1 MRSNRMKASS
11 WATLLVLGAAGVTAC
26 GQGLTDSASRHSR
39 VVLNVRSLLGAVIG
53 GDFLSVVDTAHL
65 TIASGGEELTL
76 TQLLGPGDDETTF
89 DVTVE
94 EGAARFSV
102 DVISNTGRPLYR
114 GETSTTIAE
123 DDFAVS
129 ITPAAINPVMVVTPR
144 RPTFV
149 ESNNDG
155 RFFTAIVRVRSA
167 GLDSLRW
174 RVIYPG
180 QLPTGFTFSC
190 FIPSLSFFNCL
201 NEIGWSLARSDLDII
216 LTFGAPQ
223 TGPIPSQGVRFVSN
237 VGNVTIPTV
246 P

>member
-1 MRSNRMKASS
+1 MRTNPMKASK
-11 WATLLVLGAAGVTAC
+11 WAKLLVLGAAGVMAC
-26 GQGLTDSASRHSR
+26 GHGPTDSANRHSR
-39 VVLNVRSLLGAVIG
+39 VVLSVRSLLGAVIDG
-53 GDFLSVVDTAHL
+53 NFLSVVDTAHL
-65 TIASGGEELTL
+65 TITSAGEERTL

-102 DVISNTGRPLYR
+102 EVISNIGIPLYR
-114 GETSTTIAE
+114 GETSTTIAS
-123 DDFAVS
+123 DGFAVS
-129 ITPAAINPVMVVTPR
+129 ITPAAVNPVMVVTPR

-155 RFFTAIVRVRSA
+155 RFFTATVRVRSA

-180 QLPTGFTFSC
+180 QLPTGVTFFC
-190 FIPSLSFFNCL
+190 FIPSLQFNCQ
-201 NEIGWSLARSDLDII
+201 NEIAWSLARSDLDII
-216 LTFGAPQ
+216 LTFAVPP
-223 TGPIPSQGVRFVSN
+223 TGPIPSQGVRFISN
-237 VGNVTIPTV
+237 VGNITIPTV

>member
-1 MRSNRMKASS
+1 
-11 WATLLVLGAAGVTAC
+11 
-26 GQGLTDSASRHSR
+26 
-39 VVLNVRSLLGAVIG
+39 
-53 GDFLSVVDTAHL
+53 VDTAHL
-65 TIASGGEELTL
+65 TIASAGAERTL

-102 DVISNTGRPLYR
+102 DVISNTGIPLYR
-114 GETSTTIAE
+114 GETSTTIAG

-144 RPTFV
+144 RPAFV

-155 RFFTAIVRVRSA
+155 RFFTAVVRVRSA

-174 RVIYPG
+174 RVVYPG
-180 QLPTGFTFSC
+180 QLPTAVTLFC
-190 FIPSLSFFNCL
+190 FIPSLEFNCL
-201 NEIGWSLARSDLDII
+201 NDVAWSLARSNLDII
-216 LTFGAPQ
+216 LTFEVPA
-223 TGPIPSQGVRFVSN
+223 GPIPSQGVRFISN